1 MLVLCY
7 EGTICL
13 VCWKSPQT
21 FVLVSNWL
29 HSTEQNHFYVDAFKQ
44 GFSYFQSLLIQS
56 YTSRRFCTDSKLEK
70 SNPLHLSRRRD
81 IPFGCSTVK
90 HHLSGR

>member
-1 MLVLCY
+1 MLVLCYEGTIWSFLEIWIMLVLCY

-56 YTSRRFCTDSKLEK
+56 YTSRRFSTNSK
-70 SNPLHLSRRRD
+70 
-81 IPFGCSTVK
+81 
-90 HHLSGR
+90 